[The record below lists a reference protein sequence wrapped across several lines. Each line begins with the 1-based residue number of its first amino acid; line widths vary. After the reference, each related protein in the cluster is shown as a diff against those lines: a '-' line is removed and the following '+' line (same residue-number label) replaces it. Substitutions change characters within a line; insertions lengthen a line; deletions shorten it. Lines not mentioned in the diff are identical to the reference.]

1 MHKPVHQ
8 RVDDLRLSI
17 ATSIK
22 QLILIGFFLAVLP
35 LTIAL
40 INTYY
45 QVELL
50 SNQMQ
55 QTLSEASS
63 TTESSRII
71 VSQVLNLERTAGQYW
86 VLREAELLQR
96 YHDQHQQLLD
106 SIQSL
111 RSNSLNPVILERI
124 TRLTFAEKQL
134 YEKLQRAPKEAQGT
148 SELKNLSDL
157 SVLVRDLPLDV
168 SNSISEKSRT
178 MSWSI
183 YRVKRLLLLQALTLI
198 PLALLIA
205 TVFSILIT
213 RPLRQ
218 LGSII
223 NKLGSADFTSPVSVK
238 GPQDIQ
244 QLGRRLDWL
253 RQQLAELDQQKLVF
267 LQHVSHELKT
277 PLTAIREGIALL
289 QDKIT
294 GPLTS
299 DQTEIVDI
307 LRINELQLQK
317 EVEALLD
324 FNLALSQK
332 KLGNAELIAFDQLI
346 QETITKHQLEIMSRS
361 VTIQTKLAKVSLKG
375 DWIQLATVIDNLLSN
390 AIKYSPKHSRIVV
403 SLIEHKHRIQLDV
416 IDNGPGIDLQDETR
430 VFEPFYQGSH
440 TQQGSVSGT
449 GLGLAIAKRYVLLH
463 HGSISVINSTGG
475 AHFRVYLPL

>member
-1 MHKPVHQ
+1 MRLTKP
-8 RVDDLRLSI
+8 
-17 ATSIK
+17 TSIK

-40 INTYY
+40 INTFY
-45 QVELL
+45 QVDSL
-50 SNQMQ
+50 SRQMQ
-55 QTLSEASS
+55 KTLSEVSS
-63 TTESSRII
+63 STESSRII

-96 YHDQHQQLLD
+96 YQDQHQQLLD
-106 SIQSL
+106 SIQSF
-111 RSNSLNPVILERI
+111 RSNSLSPVILERI

-134 YEKLQRAPKEAQGT
+134 YEKLQLAPKEEQGT
-148 SELKNLSDL
+148 SEPKDLSDL
-157 SVLVRDLPLDV
+157 STLVRDLPLDV
-168 SNSISEKSRT
+168 SNSVSKKSRS
-178 MSWSI
+178 MDRSI
-183 YRVKRLLLLQALTLI
+183 YRVKRLLLFQALTLI

-205 TVFSILIT
+205 TVFSVLIT

-244 QLGRRLDWL
+244 QLGIRLDWL
-253 RQQLAELDQQKLVF
+253 RRQLAELDQQKLVF

-277 PLTAIREGIALL
+277 PLTAIREGTALL
-289 QDKIT
+289 QDRIT

-299 DQTEIVDI
+299 DQAEIVDI

-332 KLGNAELIAFDQLI
+332 KPNSAELIFFDQLI
-346 QETITKHQLEIMSRS
+346 LETITKHQLEIMSRS
-361 VTIQTKLAKVSLKG
+361 VTMQTNLAKISLQG
-375 DWIQLATVIDNLLSN
+375 DRVQLATVIDNLISN
-390 AIKYSPKHSRIVV
+390 AIKYSPKHSSIVV
-403 SLIEHKHRIQLDV
+403 SLIEHKHRMQLDV
-416 IDNGPGIDLQDETR
+416 IDSGPGIDPQDEAR
-430 VFEPFYQGSH
+430 IFEPFYQGSH
-440 TQQGSVSGT
+440 AQQGSVSGT
-449 GLGLAIAKRYVLLH
+449 GLGLAIANRYVLLH
-463 HGSISVINSTGG
+463 HGSISVINSTNG
-475 AHFRVYLPL
+475 AHFRVYLPLQA